1 MANRRSHGHQFAG
14 VRPDG
19 AASLRD
25 HGSVGKRRDHA
36 YRVRV
41 RMKDN
46 TGRWSNWSQ
55 PIQFVVG
62 LPDNDAALVDNLRLT
77 ELMHHPPG
85 GSEFEFIE
93 LHNLSSSLTLDLD
106 GVSFTAGVDLTFAAG
121 TSIPPNGFLLV
132 VNTTN
137 WSAFRA
143 HYGLDASVAL
153 VGPYSGS
160 LANEGEKVELKTG
173 AGGSVIFSFDYSEG
187 RGWPVAA
194 NGAGHSLVPLDSA
207 LAGQASGALDY
218 TGNWRAS

>member
-1 MANRRSHGHQFAG
+1 MTI
-14 VRPDG
+14 
-19 AASLRD
+19 AS
-25 HGSVGKRRDHA
+25 SAVKVGHA

-106 GVSFTAGVDLTFAAG
+106 GVSFT
-121 TSIPPNGFLLV
+121 
-132 VNTTN
+132 VNPGERT
-137 WSAFRA
+137 
-143 HYGLDASVAL
+143 
-153 VGPYSGS
+153 GPG
-160 LANEGEKVELKTG
+160 
-173 AGGSVIFSFDYSEG
+173 
-187 RGWPVAA
+187 
-194 NGAGHSLVPLDSA
+194 
-207 LAGQASGALDY
+207 
-218 TGNWRAS
+218 